1 MSDPDRLA
9 ELGNAVGAQ
18 LVPGVL
24 FDELYGLAVS
34 YRREVARL
42 RGLLE
47 SSVTMTSPHVTE
59 AGNANEPPSEDR
71 GS

>member
-9 ELGNAVGAQ
+9 ELGNVVGAQ
-18 LVPGVL
+18 RVVGVL

-47 SSVTMTSPHVTE
+47 PSVTMTSPHVTDP
-59 AGNANEPPSEDR
+59 GNANEPPAP
-71 GS
+71 

>member
-9 ELGNAVGAQ
+9 ELGNVVGAQ
-18 LVPGVL
+18 RVVGVL

-42 RGLLE
+42 QGLLE
-47 SSVTMTSPHVTE
+47 PSVTMTSPHVTDP
-59 AGNANEPPSEDR
+59 GNDGTPPHPE
-71 GS
+71 G